1 MILVEYATSDQ
12 QKTQLAG
19 TFSLHIIKKIL
30 LALQE
35 KGRAKRTNLAA
46 MAGLNYKQ
54 CIKYVNLLLL
64 LGWVRAAS
72 DAGYHILITE
82 TGSKMVQ
89 RLITW

>member
-12 QKTQLAG
+12 QKTHLTG
-19 TFSLHIIKKIL
+19 TFSLHVIRKIL

-35 KGRAKRTNLAA
+35 KGRVKRTNLAA

-64 LGWVRAAS
+64 LGWACTAS
-72 DAGYHILITE
+72 DQGYQVLITE
-82 TGSKMVQ
+82 TGSKIVEK
-89 RLITW
+89 LVT